1 MASQKAAPERSLA
14 SGCPPSHSPGSSLV
28 MNPAGP
34 SWPRLRAL
42 WALWPLTAVLLSPW
56 RLWAVED
63 NQECTWQVVLNK
75 FETVGQNH
83 GSDRFFEQEPL
94 DTVDSLF
101 GLLVDAPLDPEE
113 VRRLGSGEWERS
125 WKCIRLGSEHL
136 PNLSL
141 QRYLGFP
148 YYLKINYSCKG
159 EVSVCSW
166 SGLILCE
173 PVSP

>member
-1 MASQKAAPERSLA
+1 
-14 SGCPPSHSPGSSLV
+14 